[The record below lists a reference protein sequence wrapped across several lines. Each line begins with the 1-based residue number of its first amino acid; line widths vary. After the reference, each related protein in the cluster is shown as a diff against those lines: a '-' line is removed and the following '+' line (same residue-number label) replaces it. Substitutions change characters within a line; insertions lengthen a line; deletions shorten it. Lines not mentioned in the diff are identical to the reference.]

1 MPNIKYSNNVGLN
14 VGLNEFQNRIIEL
27 VKTNSFVTQ
36 KEIAKQLNVTVRTVE
51 RNVSEL
57 RNKGIITKKGSKK
70 RGEWILLV

>member
-1 MPNIKYSNNVGLN
+1 MPNIKYSNN

-27 VKTNSFVTQ
+27 VKTNPFVTQ

-51 RNVSEL
+51 RNISEL

>member
-51 RNVSEL
+51 RNISEL
-57 RNKGIITKKGSKK
+57 RNN
-70 RGEWILLV
+70 

>member
-51 RNVSEL
+51 RNISEL